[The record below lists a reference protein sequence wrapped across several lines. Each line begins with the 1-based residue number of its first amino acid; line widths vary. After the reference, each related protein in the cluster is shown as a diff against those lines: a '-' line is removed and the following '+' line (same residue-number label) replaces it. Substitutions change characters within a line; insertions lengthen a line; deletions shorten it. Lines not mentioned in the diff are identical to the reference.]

1 MLRRKISIRLDDALY
16 AALLDRAG
24 NNGYISDHVRM
35 ALLLYLWNGLG
46 AVEQREKE

>member
-35 ALLLYLWNGLG
+35 ALLLYLWSGLG
-46 AVEQREKE
+46 AAERQKKD